1 MVEENGLK
9 KRCDYRVCVT
19 GSGSN
24 CDTLRFKKLVILKY
38 LGKIVA
44 SFEHFHYNYTVWLG
58 PRQVFPRPLK
68 LVNSDGKFT
77 KNKRNKF

>member
-19 GSGSN
+19 GSDSN
-24 CDTLRFKKLVILKY
+24 CDTLRFKKLVIFKY

-44 SFEHFHYNYTVWLG
+44 SFEHFHYNHTVW
-58 PRQVFPRPLK
+58 
-68 LVNSDGKFT
+68 
-77 KNKRNKF
+77 